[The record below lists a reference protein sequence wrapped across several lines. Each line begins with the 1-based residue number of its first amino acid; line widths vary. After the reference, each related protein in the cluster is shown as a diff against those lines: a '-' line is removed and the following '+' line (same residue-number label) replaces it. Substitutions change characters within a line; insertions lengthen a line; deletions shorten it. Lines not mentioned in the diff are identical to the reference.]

1 MKSDIII
8 IGGGLSG
15 LTAGIALAANGK
27 KVIIMAAGQSSLHYH
42 SGSFDL
48 LGYDANGAPVD
59 NPLQAIAN
67 LDAAHPYSKLKDVE
81 ALCNEAATLIADAG
95 IKVKGDAHHNHYR
108 LTPMGVF
115 KPTWLTMDEY
125 ATVPSPKEMPFHKVL
140 LVNISGF
147 LDFPTRFVEE
157 GLEKAGVQVIEKTA
171 VIEALQQRRQSPS
184 EMRSPNVARILNED
198 NTLQLLSD
206 TINRAAGESEVVLL
220 PAIVGLGA
228 DDTIDRLRALT
239 TLPLFVVATLP
250 PSVPGVRVQRLLRAR
265 FEALGGVFLN
275 GATVEEGIME
285 DHRVKG
291 LKVSTMPDEDFS
303 ARHYI
308 LASGSF
314 QSHGLVADYQK
325 VYEPVFNLD
334 VAYDAERPQWT
345 RHNVYDRQ
353 PYMEYGVK
361 TDSLLRALK
370 DGATVDNLY
379 VAGSVLSGHNAVKQA
394 DATGVD
400 LLTAL
405 SVAKEILK

>member
-15 LTAGIALAANGK
+15 LTAGITLAAAGK
-27 KVIIMAAGQSSLHYH
+27 KVILMAAGQSTLHFH

-48 LGYDANGAPVD
+48 LGYDGQGKVVS
-59 NPLQAIAN
+59 NPLAAIKDLPAT
-67 LDAAHPYSKLKDVE
+67 HPYSKLNDVGT
-81 ALCNEAATLIADAG
+81 LCSQAATLLEDAG
-95 IKVKGDAHHNHYR
+95 IKVKGTASLNHYR
-108 LTPMGVF
+108 ITPMGVL
-115 KPTWLTMDEY
+115 KPTWLTMEEY
-125 ATVPSPKEMPFHKVL
+125 ATVSSPKELPFHNVL
-140 LVNISGF
+140 LVNIAGF
-147 LDFPTRFVEE
+147 LDFPSRFVED
-157 GLEKAGVQVIEKTA
+157 GLQKAGMQVIEKTA

-198 NTLQLLSD
+198 NTLQLLAD

-220 PAIVGLGA
+220 PAIVGLGG
-228 DDTIDRLRALT
+228 DDAILRLRALCK
-239 TLPLFVVATLP
+239 LPLYVVPTLP

-265 FEALGGVFLN
+265 FEALGGIYLN
-275 GATVEEGIME
+275 GATVEQGIME
-285 DHRVKG
+285 DHSVVG
-291 LKVSTMPDEDFS
+291 LKVSTMPDEQFT
-303 ARHYI
+303 ARTYI
-308 LASGSF
+308 LATGSF

-325 VYEPVFNLD
+325 VYEPVFGLD
-334 VAYDAERPQWT
+334 VAFDADRPQWT
-345 RHNVYDRQ
+345 RHNFYDRQ

-379 VAGSVLSGHNAVKQA
+379 AAGSVLCGHNAVKQA
-394 DATGVD
+394 DGTGVD